1 MKTGNTIRHR
11 PELLGPVLY
20 RDIVCLAA
28 LPAGS
33 ALCYRKQALCLATAA
48 AGRVFLRT
56 VVAAAEQQDDRPQA
70 IIKARVITIATTTTA
85 QKQDNDPPTI
95 AAAKST
101 VTHIRS
107 S

>member
-1 MKTGNTIRHR
+1 ML
-11 PELLGPVLY
+11 EPVLY

-48 AGRVFLRT
+48 TGRVFLRT

-101 VTHIRS
+101 VTHIFVPPD
-107 S
+107 